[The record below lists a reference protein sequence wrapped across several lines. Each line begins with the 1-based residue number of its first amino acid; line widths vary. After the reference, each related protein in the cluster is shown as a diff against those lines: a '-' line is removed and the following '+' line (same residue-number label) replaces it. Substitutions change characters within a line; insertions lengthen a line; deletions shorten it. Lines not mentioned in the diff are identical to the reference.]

1 MGSGRIK
8 SNLHSTRNKS
18 EKIILDP
25 QGSFLQSWNKIFL
38 LFCIIAVA
46 LDALFFYIPVVVNDK
61 TRKCLNLDK
70 RLGIIAC
77 VLRTFMDAFHII
89 HMILEF
95 RTGFIAA
102 SSRVFGGGELTVD
115 RRTIAKR
122 YLFKYFIIDVLAI
135 LPLPQ
140 LVILLVPSLKGQQVP
155 LVTKESLKYL
165 IICQTVPR
173 IVRIVPLYIE
183 VSRTSG
189 IVPGTARTRAALN
202 LFLYILASHVLGA
215 IWYLLSVERQV
226 RCWVD
231 VARKY
236 RRDRRLLYCNDDK
249 DPRRIDN
256 SSNLDLLPLLNT
268 YCPLINP
275 DDTNSTVFNFGI
287 FIDALQSG
295 IVETRGFPK
304 KFFYCFWWGL
314 RNLSSLG
321 SNLKTSTFVGEI
333 IFAAVISIAGLVLF
347 ALLIGNMQKYLQ
359 SITAVKIEEMR
370 IKRADAKRWMK
381 YRMLP
386 KKLSGRIRHYQ
397 QCKWQETRGVEEEN
411 LISCFPRGL
420 RLDIKRHLFLD
431 LLMRVPMFK
440 EMDEQLLDAM
450 CDRVKPVLHTEESYI
465 VREGEPVHEMLFIM
479 RGNLLSTTTNG
490 GITGFY
496 NAVYLKAGDFCGEE
510 LLAWA
515 LNPQS
520 SSHLPISTRTVEAR
534 SLVEAFA
541 LLADDLKLVAA
552 QHRYLL
558 SSEHLQHTFRFYSV
572 QWRTWAACF
581 IQAAWRRYCRRKYIK
596 LLRKEEARL
605 QNALADDSGVS
616 VGASIHVSRFAANAL
631 RNLRPDEAPTPRIP
645 ERLPL
650 LPQKPAEPDSTGDK
664 GH

>member
-1 MGSGRIK
+1 MGSERIK
-8 SNLHSTRNKS
+8 SNLHSARNKS

-89 HMILEF
+89 HMIFEF

-102 SSRVFGGGELTVD
+102 SSRVFGRGELTVD

-140 LVILLVPSLKGQQVP
+140 LVILLVPSWKGQQVP

-165 IICQTVPR
+165 IICQTIPR

-189 IVPGTARTRAALN
+189 IVTGTARTRAALN
-202 LFLYILASHVLGA
+202 LFLYMLASHVLGA

-226 RCWVD
+226 RCWGD

-236 RRDRRLLYCNDDK
+236 RRDHRLLYCNDDK
-249 DPRRIDN
+249 DPRRTDHL
-256 SSNLDLLPLLNT
+256 SNPDLLPLLNT

-295 IVETRGFPK
+295 IVETSGFPT

-314 RNLSSLG
+314 RNLGSLG
-321 SNLKTSTFVGEI
+321 QNLKTSTFVGEI
-333 IFAAVISIAGLVLF
+333 LFAVVISIAGLVLF

-359 SITAVKIEEMR
+359 SITAIRVEEMR
-370 IKRADAKRWMK
+370 VQRTYAEQWMK
-381 YRMLP
+381 NRMLP
-386 KKLSGRIRHYQ
+386 KNLRKRIRRYQ
-397 QCKWQETRGVEEEN
+397 QFKWQDTGGVEEES
-411 LISCFPRGL
+411 LIKCLPRDL
-420 RLDIKRHLFLD
+420 RRDIKHHLCLD
-431 LLMRVPMFK
+431 LLMRVPMFQK
-440 EMDEQLLDAM
+440 MDEQLLDAM
-450 CDRVKPVLHTEESYI
+450 CDRLKPVLYTEKSYI
-465 VREGEPVHEMLFIM
+465 EREGDPVEEMLFII
-479 RGNLLSTTTNG
+479 RGNLVSTTTNG
-490 GITGFY
+490 GITGFF
-496 NAVYLKAGDFCGEE
+496 NAVNLKAGDFCGEA
-510 LLAWA
+510 LFTWA

-520 SSHLPISTRTVEAR
+520 SSHLPISTRTVQALSE
-534 SLVEAFA
+534 VEAFS
-541 LLADDLKLVAA
+541 LLANDLKFVAS
-552 QHRYLL
+552 QYRPLHSKQL
-558 SSEHLQHTFRFYSV
+558 EHIFRFYSV
-572 QWRTWAACF
+572 QWKTWAASF
-581 IQAAWRRYCRRKYIK
+581 IQAAWRRYCRRKFLK
-596 LLRKEEARL
+596 LLREEEARL

-616 VGASIHVSRFAANAL
+616 VGASIYVSKFAANAL
-631 RNLRPDEAPTPRIP
+631 RNLRQDEAPTPRIP
-645 ERLPL
+645 KRLPL
-650 LPQKPAEPDSTGDK
+650 LPQKPAEPDFGA
-664 GH
+664 